1 MIILCRWLRYYEFH
15 VLKYKKTSKLLC
27 WDSWINIRHCSTIF
41 ESNELCPYWVFFS
54 YFSNF
59 DLIRRLKFKSN
70 MYFEKKPIQSF
81 FFIWIL
87 AICIHYYLFQIFSR
101 RKTKWMKFLKS
112 LFPHIKTLS
121 VKSISYKIQGVKVFD
136 RYR

>member
-15 VLKYKKTSKLLC
+15 VLKYKETSKLLC

-41 ESNELCPYWVFFS
+41 ESNELCPCWVFFS
-54 YFSNF
+54 YFSYF

-70 MYFEKKPIQSF
+70 MHFEKKKPIWSLFSYEFCHLCILFIISSF
-81 FFIWIL
+81 FKKKNEMNEVFEFIISVYQNISIL
-87 AICIHYYLFQIFSR
+87 YR
-101 RKTKWMKFLKS
+101 
-112 LFPHIKTLS
+112 
-121 VKSISYKIQGVKVFD
+121 IQGVKLFD